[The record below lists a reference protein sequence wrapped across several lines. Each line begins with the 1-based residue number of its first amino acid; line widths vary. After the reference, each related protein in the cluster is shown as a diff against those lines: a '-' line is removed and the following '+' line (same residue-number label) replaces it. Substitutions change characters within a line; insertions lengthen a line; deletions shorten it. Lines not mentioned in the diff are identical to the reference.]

1 MSSVFLEL
9 NTSDREAKNVLNNLS
24 KAYYREEY
32 DLYELD
38 ENQFK
43 LYPELKRLKQYTEEQ
58 ARERAEKI
66 KIATQGIKYTA
77 DDQLEMNDRVYL
89 DYVPPKYSKWVANPE
104 NGFKYDNIAHQYYTT
119 AAIAKISRYRNR
131 ILEMQRPHNL
141 SGLDINQGE
150 PTLGKSMLAIAL
162 NEKDYAKR
170 QAFIARALV
179 QCAKEKALGI
189 KGAVNGYSEIFKAF
203 DNAGIKLG
211 YKDNYKKAEGY
222 FNALHGFKKISKLKD
237 EEFFKRSAQIEK
249 ECLGQCYQ
257 EAAHNIQNSIEGN
270 LRNLAK
276 STNHGQDSMIQQMNK
291 LMSDYA
297 FGAATNANSQ
307 LCTNG
312 ILTTPYNLYENKF
325 KSDVKK
331 LLSTLK
337 NQISTDDHE
346 KLDRYARFVSQ
357 VKTMQEMAC
366 KNGQVISSRTNNFIA
381 DHKDQE
387 LTLEELDEQFN
398 LNNAEASSLLKA
410 YEKQGFS
417 KQRDM
422 GAHEFKLNSKIDLP
436 KNAEPLYI
444 VMDYDERKHLPAD
457 LKRKLHSDPYC
468 GALCVVD
475 SPENRKAFAEYMP
488 KQEDLDKMS
497 AYAHTLLDDVAKH
510 LTEEGATVDKS
521 KLLLD
526 DETHQLGALSYKFST
541 TEAVPKIL
549 IFNKN
554 TNEQKEFEVGQE
566 SNLKFEN
573 FKKDFSKAMQSKNAM
588 TRQSR
593 ISTAHAISENFTT
606 DNMKLI
612 SETNL
617 DFPYLKQSGI
627 SAKEFG
633 GFIDNKGAFDGYAFV
648 NNKEATQT
656 KTTIFMPMY
665 NASGKIINAMAISD
679 NGKEEFIGGA
689 PLKGTFSVPAKY
701 MSSNPRSFAE
711 KLNKAEAILIVEDP
725 KSAAAISKCADSNT
739 VVVSANTLDNMKY
752 VAESLAKQC
761 PRAGVA
767 ILSADES
774 MKAATTKVN
783 ASVHEAEHTAR
794 FVLRDLRP
802 LAKAYKP
809 SFTQTELASGAV
821 TFADEYKISPERMRE
836 HIESICLETADN
848 HKISKATHEFEKNEA
863 KKLNE
868 YLKHLNNSIEKTDT
882 NEKQIRNVVE
892 SNSDPILKS
901 KKHETKN
908 SQSNSENSIRKATS
922 VRR

>member
-1 MSSVFLEL
+1 MSSIFLEL

-24 KAYYREEY
+24 KAFYREEY

-38 ENQFK
+38 EKQFN
-43 LYPELKRLKQYTEEQ
+43 LFPELKRLKQYTEEQ

-89 DYVPPKYSKWVANPE
+89 DYVPPKYSKWVANPD
-104 NGFKYDNIAHQYYTT
+104 NGFKYDNISHQYYTT

-189 KGAVNGYSEIFKAF
+189 KGAVSGYSEIFKAF
-203 DNAGIKLG
+203 DNAGLKLG

-249 ECLGQCYQ
+249 ECLGLCYQ
-257 EAAHNIQNSIEGN
+257 EAAHNIQNAIEGN
-270 LRNLAK
+270 LRNLTK
-276 STNHGQDSMIQQMNK
+276 VTNHGQVSMIQQMNK

-307 LCTNG
+307 LCTKG
-312 ILTTPYNLYENKF
+312 VLTTPYNQYEQKF
-325 KSDVKK
+325 KNDVHKM
-331 LLSTLK
+331 LATLK
-337 NQISTDDHE
+337 EQISPEDHE
-346 KLDRYARFVSQ
+346 KLDKFSRFASQ
-357 VKTMQEMAC
+357 VRTMQEMAC
-366 KNGQVISSRTNNFIA
+366 KNGQVISFRSNKYISEN
-381 DHKDQE
+381 KDQD

-398 LNNAEASSLLKA
+398 LNNAEASSLLKSF
-410 YEKQGFS
+410 EKQGVS
-417 KQRDM
+417 TQRDM
-422 GAHEFKLNSKIDLP
+422 GVREFKLNTKIELP

-457 LKRKLHSDPYC
+457 LKRKLHTDPYC

-526 DETHQLGALSYKFST
+526 DETHQLGAFTYKFST
-541 TEAVPKIL
+541 TEAVPKIV

-593 ISTAHAISENFTT
+593 IDTAHAISENFTT

-617 DFPYLKQSGI
+617 YFPYLKQSGI

-656 KTTIFMPMY
+656 KTTIFMPMF

-761 PRAGVA
+761 PNAGIA

-821 TFADEYKISPERMRE
+821 TFADEYKISPDRMRD
-836 HIESICLETADN
+836 HIASICLETADN
-848 HKISKATHEFEKNEA
+848 HKISKATHVFEQKEA
-863 KKLNE
+863 KKLND
-868 YLKHLNNSIEKTDT
+868 YLKILQHTQSKTDNSEEKQKVQNNRVNEVNLNHKSFEPKPSQNNSEKC
-882 NEKQIRNVVE
+882 NH
-892 SNSDPILKS
+892 KS
-901 KKHETKN
+901 
-908 SQSNSENSIRKATS
+908 AS